1 MKEAR
6 DIAPLVGYQEQ
17 TMASPPNDKVERRRR
32 TTVADI
38 ARSLGVSIATVSYVL
53 SGRQGVNIS
62 QATRDRVL
70 EAARQLGYKRNGLAA
85 ALRTGRLNTI
95 AVVCPAEMGR
105 ALEMQDLTYISSSIL
120 ALVLAAGKLQL
131 NAVMFLDQ
139 QARDIDP
146 EDLADG
152 RVDGAVFLSTAK
164 HSDYVQAVLA
174 TGLPCVEIGS
184 SQGRYQV
191 HMDNRE
197 GATAAVRHLTELG
210 HRRLV
215 HLCGPPGVVSSGER
229 REAFYDAAAS
239 CGLSPEQVAETDDV
253 AGLRRIFSEPE
264 QPTAIFAY
272 NDRLAVEAASC
283 LRTQGLRIPEDV
295 SLVGFDDDLRSKV
308 MQPPLTTVLNP
319 LDDMAEVA
327 LRMLLSQIN
336 GELIPEEK
344 VVVATKFIVRESTA
358 PPKG

>member
-1 MKEAR
+1 
-6 DIAPLVGYQEQ
+6 
-17 TMASPPNDKVERRRR
+17 
-32 TTVADI
+32 
-38 ARSLGVSIATVSYVL
+38 
-53 SGRQGVNIS
+53 
-62 QATRDRVL
+62 
-70 EAARQLGYKRNGLAA
+70 
-85 ALRTGRLNTI
+85 
-95 AVVCPAEMGR
+95 
-105 ALEMQDLTYISSSIL
+105 
-120 ALVLAAGKLQL
+120 
-131 NAVMFLDQ
+131 
-139 QARDIDP
+139 
-146 EDLADG
+146 
-152 RVDGAVFLSTAK
+152 
-164 HSDYVQAVLA
+164 
-174 TGLPCVEIGS
+174 
-184 SQGRYQV
+184 
-191 HMDNRE
+191 
-197 GATAAVRHLTELG
+197 
-210 HRRLV
+210 
-215 HLCGPPGVVSSGER
+215 
-229 REAFYDAAAS
+229 
-239 CGLSPEQVAETDDV
+239 VAETDDV